1 MPRLINPV
9 EPRVTPR
16 LLSIFFFMK
25 GDNMLVILKIK
36 YGSVEQRFN
45 NRIDAASFL
54 KNALETMEVVSYEI
68 KQLN

>member
-1 MPRLINPV
+1 
-9 EPRVTPR
+9 
-16 LLSIFFFMK
+16 MK